1 MNRDVRLIALAL
13 LLWGFGEGL
22 FFYIEPLYIEQL
34 GADPVQL
41 GTVLSAAAVIRAA
54 VYLPGGIM
62 ADRIPRK
69 RLVVG
74 GWMVGVAG
82 VLVVGAARSWQGL
95 IPGLLIY
102 ALSAYCVPVINAYLA
117 HSVGGRRLART
128 FTTVFAGYAIGGV
141 LSPPVGGWIA
151 EATSMR
157 MVYFVSALVFALS
170 MLTVLHVSPQPAK
183 PRSHRRRQWESLLNR
198 RFLSFAAVVW
208 LMFAAMFLSYPLA
221 SNFLKHGGGWSIA
234 QIGALGSFQAL
245 GAAFLGPLL
254 GRLSDGAARQDPFR
268 DEGAP
273 RVRTT
278 TQSSLLHPSR
288 ALLVGQGLVWFSA
301 LVLLLAATFP
311 VLAVAY
317 LLRGAYQ
324 GCRSLTQAQA
334 TTLAD
339 QEDRGLVLGATETA
353 IAAAQ
358 VLAPYTAGWL
368 YAGDSSY
375 PIVASLVLIPVT
387 LLVSSVWLN
396 RGDV

>member
-41 GTVLSAAAVIRAA
+41 GGVLSVAAVIRAA

-69 RLVVG
+69 RLMVG
-74 GWMVGVAG
+74 GWLVGVVGA
-82 VLVVGAARSWQGL
+82 LLVGAARTWRGL

-117 HSVGGRRLART
+117 HSVGGHRLART
-128 FTTVFAGYAIGGV
+128 FTTVFAGYALGGV

-157 MVYFVSALVFALS
+157 TVYFAAALVFALS
-170 MLTVLHVSPQPAK
+170 MLSVLRVSNQPAE
-183 PRSHRRRQWESLLNR
+183 PRSDRRRRWQSLLNR
-198 RFLSFAAVVW
+198 RYLSFAGVVW
-208 LMFAAMFLSYPLA
+208 LVFAAMFLSYPLA
-221 SNFLKHGGGWSIA
+221 SNFLRHSGGWSIA
-234 QIGALGSFQAL
+234 RIGALGSFQAL
-245 GAAFLGPLL
+245 GAAFLGPFL
-254 GRLSDGAARQDPFR
+254 GRLSDTPLQGDPLR
-268 DEGAP
+268 DERAP
-273 RVRTT
+273 MARTRK
-278 TQSSLLHPSR
+278 QSGLLDPSR
-288 ALLVGQGLVWFSA
+288 ALLVGQTLVWLSA
-301 LVLLLAATFP
+301 LILLLAATYP

-334 TTLAD
+334 TTLAA
-339 QEDRGLVLGATETA
+339 QEDRGLVLGATETT
-353 IAAAQ
+353 IATAQ
-358 VLAPYTAGWL
+358 VLAPYAAGWL
-368 YAGDSSY
+368 YAANSSY
-375 PIVASLVLIPVT
+375 PIVASLVLIPVA
-387 LLVSSVWLN
+387 LLLSSVWLD
-396 RGDV
+396 R